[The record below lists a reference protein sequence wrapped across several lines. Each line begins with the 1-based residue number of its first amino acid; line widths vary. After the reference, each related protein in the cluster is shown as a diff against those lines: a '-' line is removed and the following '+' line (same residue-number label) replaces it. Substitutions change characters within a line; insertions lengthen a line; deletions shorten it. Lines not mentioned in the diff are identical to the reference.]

1 MASGCQNLVRL
12 CWARGFRVS
21 PRLQSMGDVIMSC
34 STEEV
39 SVSTSLKY
47 LLTGFSSLRVGK
59 WTEAPGSLLAVFQR
73 QLSVLC
79 LVNLTNMAASSYHGS
94 QEYNRGRKSARQKLQ
109 SFSNLIPE
117 GISYHFFCIY
127 LLEANHLVQSHVP
140 DEGIKPR
147 YEPCR
152 QGSVGARSEAAYYKL
167 SV

>member
-1 MASGCQNLVRL
+1 MNWNSVYYLMASGCQNLVRL

-21 PRLQSMGDVIMSC
+21 PRLQPMGDVIMSRFNRGSIC
-34 STEEV
+34 FH
-39 SVSTSLKY
+39 
-47 LLTGFSSLRVGK
+47 LTQIFVDRIQFFESRQLDWGL
-59 WTEAPGSLLAVFQR
+59 GSLLAVFQR

-147 YEPCR
+147 HEPR
-152 QGSVGARSEAAYYKL
+152 
-167 SV
+167 